1 MAFHPRPSQ
10 TSHYGFGNASFHG
23 RNRPSKRFI
32 ADADRLGSW
41 HGAGFYANCSEAYC
55 GLDPIDVNYK
65 TDVNGKLSIPS
76 CTLSFNLSTCED
88 RVAYLV
94 TLEKDIGVD
103 IEQVRILPELPL
115 VIKSWFSLKEQAE
128 LAALPYPLQVEAFYH
143 IWTKKKLF
151 SKRGGWGSE
160 NPWQIF
166 RFPWTRID
174 RAG

>member
-1 MAFHPRPSQ
+1 MISYKTAVPLNMGEAHLWLFTLEFIAPINGIWECLLLAEEISR
-10 TSHYGFGNASFHG
+10 
-23 RNRPSKRFI
+23 SKRFV
-32 ADADRLGSW
+32 ADRDRNRFVTRRGILRQLLGSAL
-41 HGAGFYANCSEAYC
+41 GI
-55 GLDPIDVNYK
+55 DPIDVNYK

-88 RVAYLV
+88 RVAYLF

-143 IWTKKKLF
+143 I
-151 SKRGGWGSE
+151 
-160 NPWQIF
+160 
-166 RFPWTRID
+166 
-174 RAG
+174 